1 MSGGEEKTIIELLE
15 QTLGFAAG
23 TVLAE
28 EIRHYL
34 TQLSET
40 DDINW
45 IDLMVLRLTNEG
57 VPLPTAIQD
66 LAAKAAHIRFFG
78 DVSRR
83 GNPKKFIKE
92 FAKDVAH
99 VNSAFLH
106 GITGVGVEEADL
118 RAVVTLES
126 ELGHAPKAS
135 SLSKER
141 IGAKTESPVLKA
153 STIFGRAFEEVFPEM
168 TAALADYTAQLAK
181 KAKKDKKDNKPNKVG
196 TRR

>member
-1 MSGGEEKTIIELLE
+1 MSGGEEKTIIEQLV
-15 QTLGFAAG
+15 QTLGVTAG

-34 TQLSET
+34 TQLGET

-45 IDLMVLRLTNEG
+45 IDLMVLRLTDEG

-66 LAAKAAHIRFFG
+66 LAAKAARLRFSG
-78 DVSRR
+78 AGSL
-83 GNPKKFIKE
+83 GCNPKKFIKK

-99 VNSAFLH
+99 VNSAFLQ
-106 GITGVGVEEADL
+106 GIKGIGAEEADL
-118 RAVVTLES
+118 RAVVILES

-141 IGAKTESPVLKA
+141 IGAKTDRPVIKA
-153 STIFGRAFEEVFPEM
+153 STIFGRAFEEIFPEM

-181 KAKKDKKDNKPNKVG
+181 KAKQDKKDRKPNKVG

>member
-1 MSGGEEKTIIELLE
+1 MNGGHEKTIIEQLV
-15 QTLGFAAG
+15 QTLGVTAG

-34 TQLSET
+34 TRLGET

-45 IDLMVLRLTNEG
+45 IDLMVLRLTDEG

-66 LAAKAAHIRFFG
+66 LAAKAAHLRFFG
-78 DVSRR
+78 AGSGG

-92 FAKDVAH
+92 FAKNVAH

-106 GITGVGVEEADL
+106 GIKGIGAEQADL
-118 RAVVTLES
+118 RAVVILES

-141 IGAKTESPVLKA
+141 IGNKKESSVLRA
-153 STIFGRAFEEVFPEM
+153 STSFGRAFEENFPEIA
-168 TAALADYTAQLAK
+168 AALADHTARLAK
-181 KAKKDKKDNKPNKVG
+181 KAKKAKMDKKPNKVG